1 MHIIN
6 HILICCFF
14 LIPGNVELMIQRYE
28 PTDNSEIDDIFLDIY
43 KKRNLLYCSILLLGL
58 TWWCN
63 YILYGLIVFAW
74 AFYLFLNSCFM
85 CINVLVFL
93 FHI

>member
-6 HILICCFF
+6 HILICWFF
-14 LIPGNVELMIQRYE
+14 LIPCNVELMIRRYE

-43 KKRNLLYCSILLLGL
+43 KKRNLLYSSILLLGL
-58 TWWCN
+58 TWWYN
-63 YILYGLIVFAW
+63 YILYGLIVFGL

-85 CINVLVFL
+85 CINVLIFL